1 METYRDSQWERASAR
16 LSQLVW
22 LGLGLTPLL
31 FLLDV
36 LHVNG
41 VQVHGR
47 MPGEAVWGAPALI
60 RLPWGLLPLA
70 LLAASERVSRAVLPG
85 AMFWATALFA
95 LGNEWAFYRLGLA
108 GTRYHAVGLLLNV
121 LLGPALMPSGR
132 SERFGFY
139 VLFALVHGL
148 FTAMWSTVSMTAQFV
163 MDAPVLLV
171 AVLGAMLLESL
182 RESHLRSFY
191 LRRDM
196 GRTLAEL
203 ERSRGRVVQTGRTL
217 AGSALVLSS
226 TLEEMAEQ
234 AALVRTAALRI
245 SSASEQMANAAGA
258 LFRHSRASATQ
269 ADEAQRYTGEVDGLV
284 SGLESGLSAIGS
296 AVGRSALSVQ
306 KLEESSD
313 RIHGFVE
320 TIQEMAAA
328 TNMLALNA
336 GIEAARAGE
345 HGRGFA
351 VVAREVGKL
360 AAESG
365 RSSARISE
373 VMGGVTGQMS
383 ETLHAVGLIRETS
396 ERFTPLLESARTTLR
411 SIRETVQ
418 QNQKLMEK
426 SSGEADRQAEQ
437 TAHISQACATLLE
450 LVDTYVRMG
459 TDLSATARRLGMMG
473 DELGGLLPEPGPGG
487 SPRT

>member
-1 METYRDSQWERASAR
+1 VKPGLLA
-16 LSQLVW
+16 W
-22 LGLGLTPLL
+22 LGFGLTPVW
-31 FLLDV
+31 FVLDV

-41 VQVHGR
+41 VHLSGSL
-47 MPGEAVWGAPALI
+47 PEGAGWGPAALL
-60 RLPWGLLPLA
+60 RLPWALLPLG
-70 LLAASERVSRAVLPG
+70 LFWGRERVGRALLPG
-85 AMFWATALFA
+85 AMFWTTALYA
-95 LGNEWAFYRLGLA
+95 LGNEWAFHRLGLG
-108 GTRYHAVGLLLNV
+108 GTRYHAVSLLLLV
-121 LLGPALMPSGR
+121 LLWPALMPAGR
-132 SERFGFY
+132 SERFSFY
-139 VLFALVHGL
+139 VVFALVHGVL
-148 FTAMWSTVSMTAQFV
+148 GTLRSTVSLPAQAV
-163 MDAPVLLV
+163 LDAPVLLTV
-171 AVLGAMLLESL
+171 GLGAWVLEL
-182 RESHLRSFY
+182 WHDGQQRGET

-196 GRTLAEL
+196 GRALEAL
-203 ERSRGRVVQTGRTL
+203 ERSRGQVVRTGGGI
-217 AGSALVLSS
+217 AGSARVLSR
-226 TLEEMAEQ
+226 TLEDMAEQ

-269 ADEAQRYTGEVDGLV
+269 ADAAQRYTGEVDGLV
-284 SGLESGLSAIGS
+284 SGLESGLSAIGH

-306 KLEESSD
+306 KLEESAD

-365 RSSARISE
+365 RSSARIGE

-383 ETLHAVGLIRETS
+383 ETLHAVGLIRETN

-426 SSGEADRQAEQ
+426 SSGEAERQAEQ
-437 TAHISQACATLLE
+437 TAHISQACATLLD
-450 LVDTYVRMG
+450 LVEAYAHMG
-459 TDLSATARRLGMMG
+459 TDLTATARRLGTMG
-473 DELGGLLPEPGPGG
+473 EELATLLPEATAEEP
-487 SPRT
+487 SRA

>member
-1 METYRDSQWERASAR
+1 METYRDFQWERAPTR
-16 LSQLVW
+16 LRQLVW

-31 FLLDV
+31 LVLDV
-36 LHVNG
+36 LTLRL
-41 VQVHGR
+41 HG
-47 MPGEAVWGAPALI
+47 MPLGPAVFI
-60 RLPWGLLPLA
+60 RLPWALVPLGLLALHERVRRP
-70 LLAASERVSRAVLPG
+70 LLAP
-85 AMFWATALFA
+85 ALFWCAA
-95 LGNEWAFYRLGLA
+95 LYAFGNEWAFYRLGLA
-108 GTRYHAVGLLLNV
+108 DTSYHAVAMLLNL
-121 LLGPALMPSGR
+121 LLGPSLMPSNR

-139 VLFALVHGL
+139 ALFVLWHGVLTAVFSSASLGAQALL
-148 FTAMWSTVSMTAQFV
+148 
-163 MDAPVLLV
+163 DAPVALV
-171 AVLGAMLLESL
+171 GVLGARVLESL
-182 RESHLRSFY
+182 EEGRIRAFY

-196 GRTLAEL
+196 ARSVEELA
-203 ERSRGRVVQTGRTL
+203 RSRARVVETGRL
-217 AGSALVLSS
+217 LVGSARQLSS
-226 TLEEMAEQ
+226 TLADMAEQ

-269 ADEAQRYTGEVDGLV
+269 ADEAQRYASEVDGLV
-284 SGLESGLSAIGS
+284 NGLETGLTAIGG
-296 AVGRSALSVQ
+296 AVGRSALSMQ

-313 RIHGFVE
+313 RVHGFVE
-320 TIQEMAAA
+320 VIQEMAAA

-365 RSSARISE
+365 RSSARIGE
-373 VMGGVTGQMS
+373 VVGGVTGQMA
-383 ETLHAVGLIRETS
+383 ETLHAVGLIRETN

-418 QNQKLMEK
+418 RNQQLMEK
-426 SSGEADRQAEQ
+426 SSGEAERQAEQ

-450 LVDTYVRMG
+450 LVDTYARMG
-459 TDLSATARRLGMMG
+459 TDLSATARRLGTMSE
-473 DELGGLLPEPGPGG
+473 ELAGVLPQAEPGAPERGAA
-487 SPRT
+487 SRSR